1 MSQGGDGRR
10 ICPEPPRR
18 RSIDCERF
26 DGWGFADS
34 GFRVHA
40 NGAVELS
47 GDRYDLAGTELPDL
61 LPWVS
66 RTIGVPLDPREVN
79 PSQYPPAIPEPR
91 ENPGFLGELQKFLSD
106 DALCDDP
113 EN

>member
-1 MSQGGDGRR
+1 MSQGDDGRR

-18 RSIDCERF
+18 RSGDCERF

-34 GFRVHA
+34 GFRIHA

-79 PSQYPPAIPEPR
+79 PSQYPPAVPEPR
-91 ENPGFLGELQKFLSD
+91 ENHGFLGELR
-106 DALCDDP
+106 
-113 EN
+113 